1 MSDNRASSSLCR
13 PGAGVPHITDHSERQ
28 SHSDSLRRPGAAM
41 TTLGKPRR
49 SALRRRKAAAGR
61 MFIAPNLI
69 AVAVFMAFPLVF
81 TLYLSLHRW
90 DLFSSPTFVGF
101 DNFRRLFAHDPLFW
115 VALRNTVIF
124 TAGTLIP
131 TIVIGLVVAAALN
144 RKLKGIGI
152 FRSIMFMPLV
162 ASTVAMAVVW
172 RLTFSTDYGVLNT
185 ALGWIGIGPVPWLT
199 DPRWSMF
206 SLCLVS
212 VWKSVPFATIV
223 LLAAIQGIPTDVYEA
238 ARIDGAGALR
248 RFRSITVPLI
258 RPALVFSFVI
268 TFINSFQVF
277 DQAYVLTGGKGG
289 PETGTYVLGIML
301 YQNAFSF
308 DDIGYACA
316 LAWVIFAILL
326 VLTLLQLRITRGN
339 AYESEA

>member
-1 MSDNRASSSLCR
+1 
-13 PGAGVPHITDHSERQ
+13 
-28 SHSDSLRRPGAAM
+28 M

-90 DLFSSPTFVGF
+90 DLFSSPTFIGF

-144 RKLKGIGI
+144 RKLRGIGI

-199 DPRWSMF
+199 DPAWSMF

-223 LLAAIQGIPTDVYEA
+223 LLAAMQGIPTDVYEA
-238 ARIDGAGALR
+238 ARIDGAGAVR

-326 VLTLLQLRITRGN
+326 VLTLLQLRLTRGN

>member
-1 MSDNRASSSLCR
+1 
-13 PGAGVPHITDHSERQ
+13 
-28 SHSDSLRRPGAAM
+28 M

>member
-1 MSDNRASSSLCR
+1 
-13 PGAGVPHITDHSERQ
+13 
-28 SHSDSLRRPGAAM
+28 M
-41 TTLGKPRR
+41 TTLGKPRC

-223 LLAAIQGIPTDVYEA
+223 LLAAMQGIPTDVYEA
-238 ARIDGAGALR
+238 ARIDGAGAVR